1 MSSNNTIRTIL
12 AIESS
17 CDETACAIIRNGR
30 EVLTNVIASQA
41 DLHAQFGGVVPEVA
55 ARSHIEVVI
64 PVIEEALQ
72 DANLGWDDIDAIAV
86 TRGPGLIGSLLIGVL
101 TAQVLAVEK
110 KKPLIGVNHI
120 LAHAYAS
127 FLNTNDNYTPR
138 KSMQLEHKDDTAHN
152 ESRTHR
158 LDEAQ
163 GGREQHSEAH
173 LNVRRTSSAAYN
185 AEIRRYMS
193 SGQPTFPMLALIVS
207 GGDSRLMLFQKNLS
221 FELIGQTRDDAAGEA
236 FDKVAKLL
244 GLPYPGGPNI
254 SCVAE
259 SGNDQAYKFP
269 IANLGDSH
277 DFSFSGLKTA
287 VLRQVQA
294 IVGDKPGLKDLR
306 KTYQLP
312 PDVVSDIAAS
322 FERTVVETLVRGLLR
337 AYNSYAPASVVI
349 GGGVSANKR
358 LREAIVAKI
367 PEARVVPPVFCT
379 DNAAMIGALAYQMAT
394 QRVGVIAPEMLAEA
408 ELVADSSLEVL

>member
-1 MSSNNTIRTIL
+1 MKAQIRTIL

-17 CDETACAIIRNGR
+17 CDETACAIIRGGR
-30 EVLTNVIASQA
+30 EVLANIIASQA

-72 DANLGWDDIDAIAV
+72 DANLSWDDIDAIAV

-110 KKPLIGVNHI
+110 NKPLIGVNHI

-127 FLNTNDNYTPR
+127 FL
-138 KSMQLEHKDDTAHN
+138 DTDSDRPLAR
-152 ESRTHR
+152 ERSVS

-163 GGREQHSEAH
+163 A
-173 LNVRRTSSAAYN
+173 NAN
-185 AEIRRYMS
+185 AELRTVRLDANQGSQEERDRAYLEVREISEDTADAELRQTDS
-193 SGQPTFPMLALIVS
+193 PVFPMLALIVS
-207 GGDSRLMLFQKNLS
+207 GGDSRLMLFQEDLS

-254 SCVAE
+254 SRVAE
-259 SGNDQAYKFP
+259 NGNDQAYKFP

-337 AYNSYAPASVVI
+337 AYNAYTPASVVI
-349 GGGVSANKR
+349 GGGVSANQR
-358 LREAIVAKI
+358 LREAILAKI
-367 PEARVVPPVFCT
+367 PDARVVPPVFCT
-379 DNAAMIGALAYQMAT
+379 DNAAMIGALAYQMV
-394 QRVGVIAPEMLAEA
+394 QRNSGVIAPKELIET
-408 ELVADSSLEVL
+408 ELVADSSLETL

>member
-1 MSSNNTIRTIL
+1 MSKDNSYQTIL

-17 CDETACAIIRNGR
+17 CDETACAIIRDGN
-30 EVLTNVIASQA
+30 EVLANVIASQA

-55 ARSHIEVVI
+55 ARSHIEVII

-72 DANLGWDDIDAIAV
+72 DANLNWSDIDAIAV

-101 TAQVLAVEK
+101 TAQTLAIEK
-110 KKPLIGVNHI
+110 RKPLIGVNHI

-127 FLNTNDNYTPR
+127 FLDTNLTNNV
-138 KSMQLEHKDDTAHN
+138 SDTKPDQ
-152 ESRTHR
+152 SRANS

-163 GGREQHSEAH
+163 GGHEQCSEAH
-173 LNVRRTSSAAYN
+173 LGVRRTSSTAHN
-185 AEIRRYMS
+185 AEIRQDMS
-193 SGQPTFPMLALIVS
+193 SGQPTFPILALIVS
-207 GGDSRLMLFQKNLS
+207 GGDTRLMLFKEDLS

-254 SCVAE
+254 SKTAVG
-259 SGNDQAYKFP
+259 GNDKAYNFP
-269 IANLGDSH
+269 IANLGNSY

-312 PDVVSDIAAS
+312 AGVVSDLAAS

-337 AYNSYAPASVVI
+337 AYNAYAPASVVI

-358 LREAIVAKI
+358 LREAILQEI
-367 PEARVVPPVFCT
+367 PNARVVPPVFCT
-379 DNAAMIGALAYQMAT
+379 DNAAMIGALAYRMAE
-394 QRVGVIAPEMLAEA
+394 RGLGVLEPEQVAQGSVLA
-408 ELVADSSLEVL
+408 ADSSLEVA

>member
-1 MSSNNTIRTIL
+1 MTSDNTIRTIL

-17 CDETACAIIRNGR
+17 CDETACAIICDGR
-30 EVLTNVIASQA
+30 EVLANVIASQA

-72 DANLGWDDIDAIAV
+72 DADLSWDDIDAIAV
-86 TRGPGLIGSLLIGVL
+86 TRGPGLIGSLMIGVL
-101 TAQVLAVEK
+101 TAQVLATEK
-110 KKPLIGVNHI
+110 NKPLIGVNHI

-127 FLNTNDNYTPR
+127 FLDTNDNYPPQ
-138 KSMQLEHKDDTAHN
+138 KAMQLEHKDDK
-152 ESRTHR
+152 SRSKLRT
-158 LDEAQ
+158 LSLNEAQ
-163 GGREQHSEAH
+163 GGRAQRSEAH
-173 LNVRRTSSAAYN
+173 LEVRRTSSTAYN
-185 AEIRRYMS
+185 AEIRQDMS

-207 GGDSRLMLFQKNLS
+207 GGDSRLMLFQEDLS

-254 SCVAE
+254 SRVAPD
-259 SGNDQAYKFP
+259 GDDRAYKFP
-269 IANLGDSH
+269 IANLGDSY

-337 AYNSYAPASVVI
+337 AYNAYAPTSVVI

-358 LREAIVAKI
+358 LREAILAKI

-379 DNAAMIGALAYQMAT
+379 DNAAMIGALAYQMA
-394 QRVGVIAPEMLAEA
+394 QQGSGVIAPELIAEA
-408 ELVADSSLEVL
+408 ELVADSSLETL

>member
-1 MSSNNTIRTIL
+1 MKAQIRTIL

-17 CDETACAIIRNGR
+17 CDETACAIIRGGR
-30 EVLTNVIASQA
+30 EVLANIIASQA

-72 DANLGWDDIDAIAV
+72 DANLSWDDIDAIAV

-110 KKPLIGVNHI
+110 NKPLIGVNHI

-127 FLNTNDNYTPR
+127 FL
-138 KSMQLEHKDDTAHN
+138 DTDSDRPLAR
-152 ESRTHR
+152 ERSVS

-163 GGREQHSEAH
+163 A
-173 LNVRRTSSAAYN
+173 NAN
-185 AEIRRYMS
+185 AELRTVRLDANQGSQEERDRAYLEVREISEDTADAELRQTDS
-193 SGQPTFPMLALIVS
+193 PVFPMLALIVS
-207 GGDSRLMLFQKNLS
+207 GGDSRLMLFQEDLS

-254 SCVAE
+254 SRVAE
-259 SGNDQAYKFP
+259 NGNDQAYKFP

-322 FERTVVETLVRGLLR
+322 FERTVVETLVRELLR
-337 AYNSYAPASVVI
+337 AYNAYAPASVVI
-349 GGGVSANKR
+349 GGGVSANQR
-358 LREAIVAKI
+358 LREAILAKI
-367 PEARVVPPVFCT
+367 PDARVVPPVFCT
-379 DNAAMIGALAYQMAT
+379 DNAAMIGALAYQMV
-394 QRVGVIAPEMLAEA
+394 QRNSGVIAPKELIET
-408 ELVADSSLEVL
+408 ELVADSSLETL

>member
-1 MSSNNTIRTIL
+1 MPIISHHLDLLAHLQIWKVFPTMRKMMSTKLHTIL
-12 AIESS
+12 ALESS
-17 CDETACAIIRNGR
+17 CDETACAIIRDGR
-30 EVLTNVIASQA
+30 EVLANVIASQA

-72 DANLGWDDIDAIAV
+72 AADLTWNDIDAIAV

-101 TAQVLAVEK
+101 TAEVLAVEK
-110 KKPLIGVNHI
+110 QKPLIGVNHI

-127 FLNTNDNYTPR
+127 FLTD
-138 KSMQLEHKDDTAHN
+138 
-152 ESRTHR
+152 
-158 LDEAQ
+158 
-163 GGREQHSEAH
+163 GEQ
-173 LNVRRTSSAAYN
+173 
-185 AEIRRYMS
+185 
-193 SGQPTFPMLALIVS
+193 PKFPMLALIVS
-207 GGDSRLMLFQKNLS
+207 GGDSRIMLFQKDLS

-254 SCVAE
+254 SKVAE
-259 SGNDQAYKFP
+259 TGNDRAYTFP
-269 IANLGDSH
+269 IANLGDSY

-294 IVGDKPGLKDLR
+294 IIGDQPGLADLR

-312 PDVVSDIAAS
+312 AETISDIAAS
-322 FERTVVETLVRGLLR
+322 FERTVAETLVTKLLR
-337 AYNSYAPASVVI
+337 AYNAYAPASVVV

-358 LREAIVAKI
+358 LREGILSAI
-367 PEARVVPPVFCT
+367 PDARVVPPVFCT
-379 DNAAMIGALAYQMAT
+379 DNAAMIGALAYQMAE
-394 QRVGVIAPEMLAEA
+394 QGSGVLSVEQLAGSEA
-408 ELVADSSLEVL
+408 GLTADSSLEVL

>member
-1 MSSNNTIRTIL
+1 MKAQIRTIL

-17 CDETACAIIRNGR
+17 CDETACAIIRGGR
-30 EVLTNVIASQA
+30 EVLANIIASQA

-72 DANLGWDDIDAIAV
+72 DANLSWDDIDAIAV

-110 KKPLIGVNHI
+110 NKPLIGVNHI

-127 FLNTNDNYTPR
+127 FL
-138 KSMQLEHKDDTAHN
+138 DTDSDRPLARERSVSLN
-152 ESRTHR
+152 
-158 LDEAQ
+158 EAQ
-163 GGREQHSEAH
+163 GGRAQRSEAH
-173 LNVRRTSSAAYN
+173 LEVRRTSSTAYN
-185 AEIRRYMS
+185 AELRQTDS
-193 SGQPTFPMLALIVS
+193 PAFPILALIVS
-207 GGDSRLMLFQKNLS
+207 GGDSRLMLFQEDLS

-254 SCVAE
+254 SRVAE
-259 SGNDQAYKFP
+259 NGNDQAYKFP

-322 FERTVVETLVRGLLR
+322 FERTVVETLVRELLR
-337 AYNSYAPASVVI
+337 AYNAYAPASVVI
-349 GGGVSANKR
+349 GGGVSANQR
-358 LREAIVAKI
+358 LRKAVLAKI
-367 PEARVVPPVFCT
+367 PDARVVPPVFCT
-379 DNAAMIGALAYQMAT
+379 DNAAMIGALAYQMA
-394 QRVGVIAPEMLAEA
+394 QRDSGVIASEELIET
-408 ELVADSSLEVL
+408 ELVADSSLDTL

>member
-1 MSSNNTIRTIL
+1 MKVTSIRTIL

-17 CDETACAIIRNGR
+17 CDETACAIIRDGR

-64 PVIEEALQ
+64 PVIEEALA
-72 DANLGWDDIDAIAV
+72 DAGLGWDDIDAIAV

-101 TAQVLAVEK
+101 TAQVLASEK
-110 KKPLIGVNHI
+110 RKPLIGVNHI

-127 FLNTNDNYTPR
+127 FLT
-138 KSMQLEHKDDTAHN
+138 E
-152 ESRTHR
+152 
-158 LDEAQ
+158 
-163 GGREQHSEAH
+163 G
-173 LNVRRTSSAAYN
+173 
-185 AEIRRYMS
+185 
-193 SGQPTFPMLALIVS
+193 GQPKFPMLALIVS
-207 GGDSRLMLFQKNLS
+207 GGDSRLMLFQEDLS

-254 SCVAE
+254 SRVAAN
-259 SGNDQAYKFP
+259 GNDQAFKFP
-269 IANLGDSH
+269 IAKLGDSY

-287 VLRQVQA
+287 VLRQVQE
-294 IVGDKPGLKDLR
+294 IVGDKPGLADLK

-312 PDVVSDIAAS
+312 PETIADIAAS
-322 FERTVVETLVRGLLR
+322 FERTVVETLTRQLVR
-337 AYNSYAPASVVI
+337 AYNAYAPASVVI

-358 LREAIVAKI
+358 LRETILEAIPQAY
-367 PEARVVPPVFCT
+367 VVPPVFCT
-379 DNAAMIGALAYQMAT
+379 DNAAMIGALAYKMAQSGKIT
-394 QRVGVIAPEMLAEA
+394 HDT
-408 ELVADSSLEVL
+408 ELVADSSLETL